1 MSNDIYKI
9 LNNITIAMYNN
20 FRHLGVSLNNGVDDT
35 FANGYQAAMDDLFTC
50 IRRLTSLVEE
60 EEKKLNTPVIISSPS
75 TSPIA
80 PIVNPYPY
88 TPINE
93 PYTISPTW
101 TCNTQTTTQTKENS
115 HG

>member
-9 LNNITIAMYNN
+9 LNDITIDMYNN
-20 FRHLGVSLNNGVDDT
+20 FRHLGISNNQVDDT

-50 IRRLTSLVEE
+50 IKRLTSLVEE
-60 EEKKLNTPVIISSPS
+60 EEKKLNTPVTIPAPSPS
-75 TSPIA
+75 PIT

-93 PYTISPTW
+93 PFTITPTW
-101 TCNTQTTTQTKENS
+101 TCDTQTTAQTKENS
-115 HG
+115 HE